1 VSGQKGLDVRFDV
14 KGHDEIAEVAES
26 FNEMVYHLEKSQG
39 EREKIEERLR
49 QADKLASIGQLAAG
63 VAHEIN
69 NPLSIVL
76 GYTKLIMKNPP
87 VDDRIKEDL
96 RVIHKN
102 AEICKKIV
110 EDLLNFARQ
119 NKTRYVQADVNE
131 TLESVISTMEDKL
144 TESNIAIVRKYDPS
158 VQRVC
163 MDIDKMN
170 QVYTNILMNAHQA
183 IRSSGVITVSTFCD
197 NEKKVV
203 SIIVSDTGSGIPK
216 DIQDKIFEPFFTTKE
231 PGEGTGLGL
240 AVSYGIVH
248 EHGGEITVESKKNEG
263 AIFTIKLPIGDM
275 KS

>member
-1 VSGQKGLDVRFDV
+1 
-14 KGHDEIAEVAES
+14 
-26 FNEMVYHLEKSQG
+26 
-39 EREKIEERLR
+39 
-49 QADKLASIGQLAAG
+49 
-63 VAHEIN
+63 
-69 NPLSIVL
+69 
-76 GYTKLIMKNPP
+76 
-87 VDDRIKEDL
+87 
-96 RVIHKN
+96 
-102 AEICKKIV
+102 
-110 EDLLNFARQ
+110 
-119 NKTRYVQADVNE
+119 
-131 TLESVISTMEDKL
+131 
-144 TESNIAIVRKYDPS
+144 
-158 VQRVC
+158 

-203 SIIVSDTGSGIPK
+203 SIIVSDTGSGIPE
-216 DIQDKIFEPFFTTKE
+216 DLQDKIFEPFFTTKE